1 MTARERRDGDE
12 RYGGKRVAE
21 AIAAFHAEIG
31 PDLVGR
37 VALDQGWCQY
47 RASRARRN
55 PTLARLGANAVLAAS
70 LAKALAAAGS
80 VGTPLWRALSAHLP
94 LLPLPMVR

>member
-1 MTARERRDGDE
+1 M
-12 RYGGKRVAE
+12 E
-21 AIAAFHAEIG
+21 ASATG
-31 PDLVGR
+31 VS
-37 VALDQGWCQY
+37 
-47 RASRARRN
+47 ASRRPSPRFMLRSGPTSWDESHSTKGGVNTALRELDGT